1 MLARPKVPA
10 HATKHERP
18 NKRSTAQAR
27 REVLVKVA
35 RKHFA
40 QRGYYGTPTLAIAD
54 EAGISQ
60 AYLFRLFPTK
70 QDLFAA
76 CVTSCINTT
85 NEAFERGAA
94 NPLPGETPLKAM
106 GRAYVE
112 LLAAEPEVLLGQL
125 HGNAAASEPKVQE
138 ALRNGWG
145 RLYLTVERL
154 SGAPPEEIRSLFA
167 TGMLINDSTAIGFD
181 QINEPW
187 ARALATTTED

>member
-1 MLARPKVPA
+1 MPA
-10 HATKHERP
+10 QATKHERP
-18 NKRSTAQAR
+18 VKRSTAQAR

-35 RKHFA
+35 RRHFA

-70 QDLFAA
+70 QDLFAS
-76 CVTSCINTT
+76 CVTSCIEAT
-85 NEAFERGAA
+85 NEAFEHGAE
-94 NPLPGETPLKAM
+94 NPLPGETPLLAM

-125 HGNAAASEPKVQE
+125 HANAAANEPKIQA
-138 ALRNGWG
+138 ALRSGWAL
-145 RLYLTVERL
+145 LYRTVERL
-154 SGAPPEEIRSLFA
+154 SGAPADEIRNLFA
-167 TGMLINDSTAIGFD
+167 VGMLINVSTAIGFD

-187 ARALATTTED
+187 AKALATTKED